1 MAKQGKRRTMSI
13 CLTDIPKDKILIHEN
28 GKKYL
33 MLETWDNDEP
43 DKYDNDFSVSVAL
56 SKDEDVRFSNH
67 NPDDEKENGQPLNL
81 VGNTVSDQSEQR
93 SEKGEKKYDES
104 REEIKQIQN
113 IINANFE
120 AMLELG
126 YINVNGELKIPR

>member
-13 CLTDIPKDKILIHEN
+13 CLTEIPKEKILIHEN

-56 SKDEDVRFSNH
+56 SKDEI
-67 NPDDEKENGQPLNL
+67 E
-81 VGNTVSDQSEQR
+81 R
-93 SEKGEKKYDES
+93 SKTGEKINRTYLGNGRIWEPVSKM
-104 REEIKQIQN
+104 REATPEEVAQMEN
-113 IINANFE
+113 EEHDDLPF
-120 AMLELG
+120 
-126 YINVNGELKIPR
+126 

>member
-13 CLTDIPKDKILIHEN
+13 CLTEIPKEKILIHEN

-56 SKDEDVRFSNH
+56 SKDEI
-67 NPDDEKENGQPLNL
+67 E
-81 VGNTVSDQSEQR
+81 R
-93 SEKGEKKYDES
+93 SKAGEKITRTYLGNGRIWEPVNKMREATPEDIAQMES
-104 REEIKQIQN
+104 EDDGLP
-113 IINANFE
+113 F
-120 AMLELG
+120 
-126 YINVNGELKIPR
+126 

>member
-13 CLTDIPKDKILIHEN
+13 CLTEIPKEKILIHEN

-56 SKDEDVRFSNH
+56 SKDEIERSKAGEKILRTYLGNGRIWEPVNKMREATPEDIAKMEED
-67 NPDDEKENGQPLNL
+67 PDDMP
-81 VGNTVSDQSEQR
+81 
-93 SEKGEKKYDES
+93 
-104 REEIKQIQN
+104 
-113 IINANFE
+113 F
-120 AMLELG
+120 
-126 YINVNGELKIPR
+126 

>member
-13 CLTDIPKDKILIHEN
+13 CLTEIPKEKILIHEN

-56 SKDEDVRFSNH
+56 SKDEI
-67 NPDDEKENGQPLNL
+67 E
-81 VGNTVSDQSEQR
+81 R
-93 SEKGEKKYDES
+93 SKAGEKILRTYLGNGRIWEPVNKM
-104 REEIKQIQN
+104 REATAEDVAQMEEDPDGLP
-113 IINANFE
+113 F
-120 AMLELG
+120 
-126 YINVNGELKIPR
+126 

>member
-13 CLTDIPKDKILIHEN
+13 CLTEIPKEKILIHEN

-56 SKDEDVRFSNH
+56 SKDEVESSKAGETIKRTYLGNGRIWEPVNKMREATAEDIA
-67 NPDDEKENGQPLNL
+67 KMEN
-81 VGNTVSDQSEQR
+81 E
-93 SEKGEKKYDES
+93 DES
-104 REEIKQIQN
+104 DLP
-113 IINANFE
+113 F
-120 AMLELG
+120 
-126 YINVNGELKIPR
+126 

>member
-56 SKDEDVRFSNH
+56 SKDEV
-67 NPDDEKENGQPLNL
+67 E
-81 VGNTVSDQSEQR
+81 R
-93 SEKGEKKYDES
+93 SKSGEKILRTYLGNGRIWEPVNKM
-104 REEIKQIQN
+104 REATPEEVAQMEN
-113 IINANFE
+113 EDDDGLPF
-120 AMLELG
+120 
-126 YINVNGELKIPR
+126 

>member
-13 CLTDIPKDKILIHEN
+13 CLTEIPKEKILIHEN

-56 SKDEDVRFSNH
+56 SKDEV
-67 NPDDEKENGQPLNL
+67 E
-81 VGNTVSDQSEQR
+81 R
-93 SEKGEKKYDES
+93 SKAGEKILRTYLGNGRIWEPVNKMREATPEDVAQMENEEES
-104 REEIKQIQN
+104 DLP
-113 IINANFE
+113 F
-120 AMLELG
+120 
-126 YINVNGELKIPR
+126 

>member
-13 CLTDIPKDKILIHEN
+13 CLTEIPKEKILIHEN

-56 SKDEDVRFSNH
+56 SKDEI
-67 NPDDEKENGQPLNL
+67 E
-81 VGNTVSDQSEQR
+81 R
-93 SEKGEKKYDES
+93 SKAGEKINRTYLGNGRIWEPVNKMREATPEDIAQMES
-104 REEIKQIQN
+104 EDDGLP
-113 IINANFE
+113 F
-120 AMLELG
+120 
-126 YINVNGELKIPR
+126 

>member
-13 CLTDIPKDKILIHEN
+13 CLTEIPKEKILIHEN

-56 SKDEDVRFSNH
+56 SKDEI
-67 NPDDEKENGQPLNL
+67 E
-81 VGNTVSDQSEQR
+81 R
-93 SEKGEKKYDES
+93 SKAGEKILRTYLGNGRIWEPVNKMREATPEDVAQMENEEES
-104 REEIKQIQN
+104 DLP
-113 IINANFE
+113 F
-120 AMLELG
+120 
-126 YINVNGELKIPR
+126 

>member
-56 SKDEDVRFSNH
+56 SKDEV
-67 NPDDEKENGQPLNL
+67 E
-81 VGNTVSDQSEQR
+81 R
-93 SEKGEKKYDES
+93 SKAGEKILRTYLGNGRIWEPVNKM
-104 REEIKQIQN
+104 REATPEEVAQMEN
-113 IINANFE
+113 EDDGGLLF
-120 AMLELG
+120 
-126 YINVNGELKIPR
+126 